1 MGNRIEKAVEM
12 GKIPKET
19 RDQHKGFLEW
29 NSKVTK
35 QNHQSIVQVILVF
48 FTKILESSI
57 YKMVLFISI
66 SFKIVIDGRDKNVV
80 DICGGQLPTL
90 VYMAREKRPQWPHN
104 FKAGA
109 MNALVSFQ
117 LLYISTCMYILSQ
130 LKFNFKPV
138 L

>member
-1 MGNRIEKAVEM
+1 
-12 GKIPKET
+12 
-19 RDQHKGFLEW
+19 
-29 NSKVTK
+29 
-35 QNHQSIVQVILVF
+35 
-48 FTKILESSI
+48 
-57 YKMVLFISI
+57 MVLFISI
-66 SFKIVIDGRDKNVV
+66 SFKIVIDGRDKNAV

-130 LKFNFKPV
+130 
-138 L
+138 